1 LNQLHLHGAQ
11 TGQLCRDCG
20 GTGMRW
26 IHAIARIP
34 NAKGSLMALNH
45 RLRWL
50 HSLIKYTEQTLQ
62 SAVAWLFSIS
72 CVPLSLFHIQ
82 NGSYML
88 L

>member
-1 LNQLHLHGAQ
+1 
-11 TGQLCRDCG
+11 
-20 GTGMRW
+20 MRW
-26 IHAIARIP
+26 IHAIVRIP
-34 NAKGSLMALNH
+34 NAKGPLIALKN

-50 HSLIKYTEQTLQ
+50 HTLIKYTGQTLQ

-88 L
+88 H